1 MRPGI
6 LLAAVSLAGASG
18 CGRLHVRQ
26 PAFAA
31 VVAAIAAGIAT
42 GSTVRHQQPAR
53 SNFPQCPKT
62 VD

>member
-1 MRPGI
+1 MVHREAAASEPRP
-6 LLAAVSLAGASG
+6 AAG
-18 CGRLHVRQ
+18 GRINL
-26 PAFAA
+26 AA
-31 VVAAIAAGIAT
+31 VVATIAASIAT